1 MNSYNIKVE
10 IQGID
15 TSKLPRLSSE
25 EQMEMLRKIKS
36 GREDLKEDFI
46 NANLRLVLSLIKRFN
61 NRGENI
67 NDIFQVGVIGL
78 IKAIDNFD
86 ITQPVQFSTY
96 AVPMILGELKRYL
109 RDNSPFRV
117 TRSLR
122 DLSYLISQEREKYV
136 ALHNEE
142 PTVDDL
148 AKIIDAPKEQ
158 IILAIDSTVLPM
170 SIYDTVY
177 SDGGDE
183 IYLLDQLGNEKED
196 SVDLINKIA
205 IEQMLDSLSSKEKDI
220 IIKRYFKDKTQIE
233 LAEEL
238 GVSQAQISR
247 IEKGALL
254 QYPKHKVN
262 KVVTP
267 EENQTSDGW
276 KFFYREYGLADVYE
290 NKVAGIYLHN
300 KA

>member
-36 GREDLKEDFI
+36 GREDLKEEFI

-254 QYPKHKVN
+254 KIKN
-262 KVVTP
+262 KV
-267 EENQTSDGW
+267 Q
-276 KFFYREYGLADVYE
+276 K
-290 NKVAGIYLHN
+290 
-300 KA
+300 

>member
-1 MNSYNIKVE
+1 MNGFNIKVE
-10 IQGID
+10 IQGVD
-15 TSKLPRLSSE
+15 TSKLPRLSQE
-25 EQMEMLRKIKS
+25 EQMNMLRKIKE
-36 GREDLKEDFI
+36 GHDEYKDEFI

-86 ITQPVQFSTY
+86 ITQEVQFSTY

-122 DLSYLISQEREKYV
+122 DLSYLISQEREKYI
-136 ALHNEE
+136 AKHNEE

-148 AKIIDAPKEQ
+148 VKIIDAPKEQ
-158 IILAIDSTVLPM
+158 IILAIDSTVTPM

-177 SDGGDE
+177 NDGGDQ
-183 IYLLDQLGNEKED
+183 IYLLDQLSNEKED
-196 SVDLINKIA
+196 SEDLINKIS
-205 IEQMLDSLSSKEKDI
+205 IEQMLDNLNLKERDI
-220 IIKRYFKDKTQIE
+220 IEKRYFKDKTQIE

-238 GVSQAQISR
+238 GVSQAQVSR

-254 QYPKHKVN
+254 KIRN
-262 KVVTP
+262 KI
-267 EENQTSDGW
+267 
-276 KFFYREYGLADVYE
+276 
-290 NKVAGIYLHN
+290 NKKI
-300 KA
+300 

>member
-1 MNSYNIKVE
+1 MNGYNVKVE
-10 IQGID
+10 VQGLD
-15 TSKLPRLSSE
+15 TSKLPRLSPD
-25 EQMEMLRKIKS
+25 EQMEMLKKIKE
-36 GREDLKEDFI
+36 GHEELKEEFI

-67 NDIFQVGVIGL
+67 NDIFQVGVVGL

-122 DLSYLISQEREKYV
+122 DLSYLISQEREKFI
-136 ALHNEE
+136 AQHNEE

-158 IILAIDSTVLPM
+158 IILAIDSTVSPM

-177 SDGGDE
+177 SDGEDE
-183 IYLLDQLGNEKED
+183 IYLLDQLSNEKED
-196 SVDLINKIA
+196 SIDSINKIT
-205 IEQMLDSLSSKEKDI
+205 IEQMLDNLSEKERDI

-247 IEKGALL
+247 IEKGALTRIR
-254 QYPKHKVN
+254 N
-262 KVVTP
+262 KV
-267 EENQTSDGW
+267 
-276 KFFYREYGLADVYE
+276 K
-290 NKVAGIYLHN
+290 K
-300 KA
+300 